1 MADELA
7 LPPSEFDEEEIAE
20 LAARAEEDELWA
32 HLEANGFDDIGVITP
47 NPQIPAD
54 EDVTMT

>member
-1 MADELA
+1 MADESV

-20 LAARAEEDELWA
+20 LAAQAEEDELWA
-32 HLEANGFDDIGVITP
+32 HLEANGFGDITP

-54 EDVTMT
+54 EDVMMT